1 MTQQNETP
9 IHHIYRWDLDKTY
22 LRTDFDTVRDLI
34 RTAMQKPEEKV
45 NVPGA
50 VTLLKELTRPTPN
63 GRALLTF
70 ISGSPTQMR
79 TSLEAKFALDGIQ
92 PDIFILK
99 PTLQNILRGR
109 FRAVRGQVGYKMESL
124 LTIRAQSPPAPETL
138 FGDDAEQDAFIY
150 ALYAELVAGTV
161 DVDTLAAVLSEAEVY
176 PETRE
181 NILTLASQL
190 RMDSSVGRIFIH
202 LDRFTA
208 PGRFW
213 VYGPRVIPITNYF
226 QTALVL
232 YADNILPIDGVL
244 RVAAGMIRHDHY
256 GIVELANS
264 FQDLVRRRHL
274 DHQTVDRLNADIT
287 ATDYSPFLPSEFLD
301 RLIAR
306 IRALSPR
313 SAANTSTAP
322 PWTGPPDFIEIL
334 RADRR
339 LRQAVKDNRN
349 IPRGLFS

>member
-1 MTQQNETP
+1 MTHQNDTP
-9 IHHIYRWDLDKTY
+9 IQHIYRWDLDKTY
-22 LRTDFDTVRDLI
+22 LRTDFDTLRDLV
-34 RTAMQKPEEKV
+34 RTAMQKPEDKV

-50 VTLLKELTRPTPN
+50 VTLLKELVRPTEQ

-79 TSLEAKFALDGIQ
+79 ATLEAKFALDGIQ
-92 PDIFILK
+92 PDVFILK

-109 FRAVRGQVGYKMESL
+109 FRAVRGQVGYKLESL
-124 LTIRAQSPPAPETL
+124 LAIRAQSPSVPETL

-150 ALYAELVAGTV
+150 ALYAELAAGTV
-161 DVDTLAAVLSEAEVY
+161 DLQTLTDVLFEAEVY
-176 PETRE
+176 LETRE
-181 NILTLASQL
+181 VILEHARDL
-190 RMDSSVGRIFIH
+190 RVDGNVGRIFIH

-213 VYGPRVIPITNYF
+213 VYGPRVVPITNYF

-232 YADNILPIDGVL
+232 YADEVLTIDGVL
-244 RVAAGMIRHDHY
+244 RVAAGMIRNDGY

-274 DHQTVDRLNADIT
+274 DRQTIDRLNTDIPN
-287 ATDYSPFLPSEFLD
+287 AEPFPFLPPEFLD

-313 SAANTSTAP
+313 SATTTSPNA
-322 PWTGPPDFIEIL
+322 WSGPPDFIEIL

-339 LRQAVKDNRN
+339 LRKAVKEKSSL
-349 IPRGLFS
+349 PGGLFS

>member
-1 MTQQNETP
+1 MTQHNDSP
-9 IHHIYRWDLDKTY
+9 ILHIYRWDLDKTY
-22 LRTDFDTVRDLI
+22 LRTDFDTLRDLL
-34 RTAMQKPEEKV
+34 RTAMQKPEDKV

-50 VTLLKELTRPTPN
+50 VTLLKELVRPTDE

-79 TSLEAKFALDGIQ
+79 ANLEAKFALDGIR
-92 PDIFILK
+92 PDVFILK

-109 FRAVRGQVGYKMESL
+109 FRAVRGQVGYKLETL
-124 LTIRAQSPPAPETL
+124 LNIRAHSPSVPETL

-150 ALYAELVAGTV
+150 ALYAELAAGTV
-161 DVDTLAAVLSEAEVY
+161 DLKVLTEILYEAEVY
-176 PETRE
+176 SETRE
-181 NILTLASQL
+181 IILEQARSL
-190 RMDSSVGRIFIH
+190 RVDGNVGRIFIH

-213 VYGPRVIPITNYF
+213 VYGPRVVPITNYF

-232 YADNILPIDGVL
+232 YADNVLAIDGVL
-244 RVAAGMIRHDHY
+244 RVAAGMIRNDGY

-274 DHQTVDRLNADIT
+274 DHHTIDRLSADIT
-287 ATDYSPFLPSEFLD
+287 NSDPYPSLPPEFLD

-313 SAANTSTAP
+313 SATSSSP
-322 PWTGPPDFIEIL
+322 NVWSGPPDFIEIL

-339 LRQAVKDNRN
+339 LRKAIKDKGNL
-349 IPRGLFS
+349 PGGLFS